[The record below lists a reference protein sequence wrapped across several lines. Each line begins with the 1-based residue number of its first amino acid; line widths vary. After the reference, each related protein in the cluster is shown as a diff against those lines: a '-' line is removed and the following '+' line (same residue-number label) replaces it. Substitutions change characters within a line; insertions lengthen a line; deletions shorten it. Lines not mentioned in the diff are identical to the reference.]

1 MSPYSGGPLNAPSM
15 RPDESVMTAAPGFA
29 AANNTT
35 QGSMTQLLSKL
46 ALTDNTGTVAQL
58 LSIAR
63 NYNA

>member
-1 MSPYSGGPLNAPSM
+1 
-15 RPDESVMTAAPGFA
+15 MTPAPGFETS
-29 AANNTT
+29 NTT